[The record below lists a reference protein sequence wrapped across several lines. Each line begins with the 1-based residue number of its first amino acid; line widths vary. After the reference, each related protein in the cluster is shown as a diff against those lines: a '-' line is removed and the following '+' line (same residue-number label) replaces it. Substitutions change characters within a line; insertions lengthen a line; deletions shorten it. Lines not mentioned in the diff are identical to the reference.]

1 MLRWKRYMMSTSN
14 GKIKNNFMKQNG
26 FTNMQI
32 VLFTVAG
39 IIIAGGIIGVLF
51 SDKKNSGQEDPGR
64 CGDNICGIIEEE
76 SGSCEKDCRKE
87 GVKDENI
94 ISKNGTMRFID
105 LEGGFYGIVAEDGIR
120 YIPMDMDKNF
130 EQDGLEVNFRAKE
143 AKDAVGI
150 HMWGRYI
157 EIIEMKPINN

>member
-1 MLRWKRYMMSTSN
+1 
-14 GKIKNNFMKQNG
+14 MKQNG
-26 FTNMQI
+26 FTAMQI
-32 VLFTVAG
+32 ILFAVAS

-51 SDKKNSGQEDPGR
+51 SDKKNSGQDDPGG
-64 CGDNICGIIEEE
+64 CGDDICGMIEKENN
-76 SGSCEKDCRKE
+76 SCEKDCKE
-87 GVKDENI
+87 EKNDEDI
-94 ISKNGTMRFID
+94 ISKNGTVRFID
-105 LEGGFYGIVAEDGIR
+105 LEGGFYGIITESGEK

-143 AKDAVGI
+143 AKDVVGI